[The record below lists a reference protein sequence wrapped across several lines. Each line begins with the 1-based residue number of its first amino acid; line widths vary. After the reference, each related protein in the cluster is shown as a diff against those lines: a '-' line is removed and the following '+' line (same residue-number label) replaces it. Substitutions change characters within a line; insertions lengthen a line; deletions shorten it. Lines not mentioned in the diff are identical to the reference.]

1 MKRYET
7 IVIADPDVSE
17 ENRTALFERYQGII
31 SQRGGFLVE
40 IDAWRTRPLAYE
52 IKKKGRGFYFR
63 LDYCGVGSLVDEI
76 ERFSRIDDH
85 ILKYLTVLIASDVDL
100 EQIKAETARK
110 KEAEKAASIEAAAT
124 PETPQAATTESAT
137 AGETVVQPDETPSKE

>member
-1 MKRYET
+1 M
-7 IVIADPDVSE
+7 
-17 ENRTALFERYQGII
+17 
-31 SQRGGFLVE
+31 
-40 IDAWRTRPLAYE
+40 
-52 IKKKGRGFYFR
+52 
-63 LDYCGVGSLVDEI
+63 DEI

-85 ILKYLTVLIASDVDL
+85 ILKYLTILIASDVDL